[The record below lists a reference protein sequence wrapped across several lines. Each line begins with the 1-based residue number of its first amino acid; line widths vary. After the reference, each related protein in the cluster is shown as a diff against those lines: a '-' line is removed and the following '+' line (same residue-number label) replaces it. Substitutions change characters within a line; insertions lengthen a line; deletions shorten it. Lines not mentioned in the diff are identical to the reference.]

1 MCGWFCSWARRWR
14 ERQEHARER
23 ARGVWCCDCDVLL
36 APGAGRPV
44 AYGYGAYADA
54 PGARC
59 ARCYTLHWAPRL
71 QAREAARRAIQDRHA
86 CGTEDSEERVR
97 CRYALLMSATSKPP
111 IWFR

>member
-1 MCGWFCSWARRWR
+1 MCGWLYFWARRWR

-44 AYGYGAYADA
+44 ASGYGAYADA

-59 ARCYTLHWAPRL
+59 ERCYTLHWAPRL
-71 QAREAARRAIQDRHA
+71 QAREAARRAIQDRHEPD
-86 CGTEDSEERVR
+86 TPDSEERR
-97 CRYALLMSATSKPP
+97 SARS
-111 IWFR
+111 WDER